1 MPKYFDELE
10 AKGFIG
16 YIGKSLH
23 VPRNLLYLSR
33 KDNIYNKL
41 YDTIYDYC
49 LSQNV
54 KPPYKDKDTHDIGL
68 LVAEFSTPDELLSKL
83 KERCPQLPQ
92 NVSMAYFTKT
102 LVNKRA
108 ITEEPLKLE
117 IIL

>member
-1 MPKYFDELE
+1 MAELE
-10 AKGFIG
+10 AKGFIS
-16 YIGKSLH
+16 YIDDALILPKEYFYLYIKKNLH
-23 VPRNLLYLSR
+23 NQFYE
-33 KDNIYNKL
+33 
-41 YDTIYDYC
+41 TIYDYC

-54 KPPYKDKDTHDIGL
+54 KPPYKDKHTHDIGL
-68 LVAEFSTPDELLSKL
+68 LVAKFATPDELLSML

-117 IIL
+117 IVL